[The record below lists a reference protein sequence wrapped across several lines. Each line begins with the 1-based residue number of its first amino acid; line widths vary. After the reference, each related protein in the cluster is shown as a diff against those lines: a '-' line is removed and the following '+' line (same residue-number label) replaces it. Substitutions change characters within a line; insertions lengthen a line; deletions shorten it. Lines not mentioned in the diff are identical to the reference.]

1 MTDKV
6 SESPE
11 STRCK
16 VHKAAQDPGYC
27 QNTLLRIRTRVQS
40 GQIGFISDWVAP
52 PPLLNRSFR
61 VAGITPVMKRS
72 FFRLFST
79 LAGLPGAG
87 R

>member
-52 PPLLNRSFR
+52 PPVEQVIQSGRDNAWHEAEFL
-61 VAGITPVMKRS
+61 PVI
-72 FFRLFST
+72 
-79 LAGLPGAG
+79 
-87 R
+87 